1 MKKTHQNVPIYA
13 TFQGIFLKQ
22 LPATKEKLRAYQRK
36 RKNYTKPENSNDK
49 VINVQLL
56 VQSDREVFLLR

>member
-22 LPATKEKLRAYQRK
+22 LLTKNFEPTKENVKTTQNLRILMIKLLTF
-36 RKNYTKPENSNDK
+36 NYWSNQIGKSSCSDK
-49 VINVQLL
+49 
-56 VQSDREVFLLR
+56 